1 MPVRR
6 KAGFMESWRPA
17 RVGAEYSLAMSGVT
31 DDNAGGAAGAKLVL
45 ASRSPRRRMLLDESG
60 LRHDAQHPGFED
72 SVLERGK
79 VSAEQW
85 IGSLA
90 YLKAWARAGEPGA
103 SGRLVIG
110 ADTAC
115 LVDGE
120 LVGTP
125 RDADEAEAMIRR
137 FVGREHDVLTGVAI
151 IDLRDGGSVAGGEVT
166 DEGRPAGT
174 LEPVTAPSRRI
185 FVDRARVRLG
195 RLGEE
200 QIRAYIASGAWMGKA
215 GAYNYREAL
224 AAGWPL
230 SCDGD
235 VTTVMGLPMAALR
248 RQLAAMGVV
257 GSTPIVTAGTAGEER
272 IVRGAVA

>member
-1 MPVRR
+1 
-6 KAGFMESWRPA
+6 MESWRSA
-17 RVGAEYSLAMSGVT
+17 RGGAEYSLAMSGVT
-31 DDNAGGAAGAKLVL
+31 DDNAGGAKLVL
-45 ASRSPRRRMLLDESG
+45 ASRSPRRRMLLDENG
-60 LRHDAQHPGFED
+60 LKHDAQHPGFED
-72 SVLERGK
+72 SVLERGR
-79 VSAEQW
+79 VSPEQW

-103 SGRLVIG
+103 AGRLVIG

-120 LVGTP
+120 LIGTP
-125 RDADEAEAMIRR
+125 RDADEAETMIRR
-137 FVGREHDVLTGVAI
+137 FVNREHDVLTGVAI
-151 IDLRDGGSVAGGEVT
+151 IDLRDGGSVAGGEVA
-166 DEGRPAGT
+166 DEGRAAHAGS
-174 LEPVTAPSRRI
+174 LEPVTAPARRI

-195 RLGEE
+195 RLSED

-230 SCDGD
+230 SCEGD

-257 GSTPIVTAGTAGEER
+257 GNAPIVTAGTAGDER

>member
-1 MPVRR
+1 
-6 KAGFMESWRPA
+6 MESWRTA
-17 RVGAEYSLAMSGVT
+17 REGAEYSLAMSGVT
-31 DDNAGGAAGAKLVL
+31 EDNAEVGAGPKLVL

-60 LRHDAQHPGFED
+60 LKHDAEHPGFED

-85 IGSLA
+85 VGSLA
-90 YLKAWARAGEPGA
+90 YLKAWARAGEEGA

-115 LVDGE
+115 LIDGE
-120 LVGTP
+120 LIGTP
-125 RDADEAEAMIRR
+125 RDADEAEAMIRK
-137 FVGREHDVLTGVAI
+137 FVGREHEVLTGVAI
-151 IDLRDGGSVAGGEVT
+151 IDLREGGSVAGGAVKDDGATRAE
-166 DEGRPAGT
+166 A
-174 LEPVTAPSRRI
+174 LEPVTAPARRI
-185 FVDRARVRLG
+185 FVDRAKVRLG

-200 QIRAYIASGAWMGKA
+200 QIRTYIASGAWMGKA

-224 AAGWPL
+224 GAGWPL
-230 SCDGD
+230 TCDGD
-235 VTTVMGLPMAALR
+235 VTTVMGLPMQALR

-257 GSTPIVTAGTAGEER
+257 GNPSIVTAGTASDER